1 LTVTARIGSD
11 ASRYAIGLS
20 RSQSLLHV
28 AAHAT
33 LRLEGPV
40 LELHDGAM
48 TLAEIAEVR
57 PAARIVVLGTCDSA
71 TARDDSGWGSLA
83 SAFLIAG
90 AEAVVATSW
99 RVPDTEVPVLMD
111 QFYDADGATDP
122 ARALAAAQKALATKL
137 PARTWAA
144 FAVIAAP
151 PAI

>member
-1 LTVTARIGSD
+1 M
-11 ASRYAIGLS
+11 
-20 RSQSLLHV
+20 
-28 AAHAT
+28 
-33 LRLEGPV
+33 LEI
-40 LELHDGAM
+40 HDGAM
-48 TLAEIAEVR
+48 TLAEIAGVR
-57 PAARIVVLGTCDSA
+57 PMARVVVLGACDSA

-99 RVPDTEVPVLMD
+99 RVPDTEVPTLMD
-111 QFYDADGATDP
+111 QFYDAGGATDP
-122 ARALAAAQKALATKL
+122 ARALAAAQKTLATKL